1 MISKVKNTL
10 VGGAGDDSA
19 DLPVKSPAD
28 SLMST
33 VRSDGAE
40 SRARTWVPLSEVL
53 TEVNNTSPND
63 SSTNQ
68 KVQKIPRGPASL
80 FYDKTKWTGVHKRG
94 GPTIHD
100 KDALDLRGHLLPKRD
115 RQSVGSRPDMG
126 SRRRRP

>member
-10 VGGAGDDSA
+10 VGGAGDDAA
-19 DLPVKSPAD
+19 DLPVGLPAD
-28 SLMST
+28 SLSST

-53 TEVNNTSPND
+53 TEVNNTSQND
-63 SSTNQ
+63 SSVHQ

-100 KDALDLRGHLLPKRD
+100 KNPLDLRGELVP
-115 RQSVGSRPDMG
+115 
-126 SRRRRP
+126 RRE